1 MYYKESEIMLSFS
14 RCKSWL
20 LLCSNRDR
28 KHICFEFKIGE
39 LNWVVLSF
47 CNRIQDH
54 RHHQLPNQNKRER

>member
-47 CNRIQDH
+47 
-54 RHHQLPNQNKRER
+54 L